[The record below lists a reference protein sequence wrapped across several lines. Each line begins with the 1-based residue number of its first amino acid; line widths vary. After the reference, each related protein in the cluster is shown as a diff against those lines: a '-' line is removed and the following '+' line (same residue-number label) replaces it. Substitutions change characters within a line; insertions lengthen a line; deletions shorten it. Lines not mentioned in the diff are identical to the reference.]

1 MPRPSGTPV
10 TEHAYITHLSKDKKL
25 QKIISGPL
33 AVRVK
38 QKNFPLR
45 LIGAIMSQQL
55 STKVADVIYARF
67 LALYDNK
74 EPTPQQVA
82 ATPPEKLRAIGLSNA
97 KVSYVHNVANFVIAQ
112 KLTDARL
119 HKMDDEAV
127 MLCLTQIKGVGRWT
141 VEMLLM
147 FHLQRE
153 DVFSIDDLGIQQA
166 MARLYK
172 LDSSDKKA
180 FREKMK
186 TISAK
191 WSPYRTHACR
201 YLWQWKDQ

>member
-10 TEHAYITHLSKDKKL
+10 TEHAYISHLSKDKKL
-25 QKIISGPL
+25 QKIIKGPL
-33 AVRVK
+33 EVRTK
-38 QKNFPLR
+38 RKNFPLR

-82 ATPPEKLRAIGLSNA
+82 ATDPSRLRAIGLSNA
-97 KVSYVHNVANFVIAQ
+97 KVSYVQNVANFVIAQ

-127 MLCLTQIKGVGRWT
+127 ILCLTQIKGVGRWT

-147 FHLQRE
+147 FHLHRE
-153 DVFSIDDLGIQQA
+153 DVFSVDDLGIQQA

-172 LDSSDKKA
+172 LDIGDKKA
-180 FREKMK
+180 FREQLK

>member
-10 TEHAYITHLSKDKKL
+10 TEHAYISHLSKDKKL
-25 QKIISGPL
+25 QKIINGPL
-33 AVRVK
+33 EVRVK
-38 QKNFPLR
+38 RKNFTLR

-82 ATPPEKLRAIGLSNA
+82 ATDPVRLRSIGLSNA
-97 KVSYVHNVANFVIAQ
+97 KVAYVQNVANFVIAQ

-127 MLCLTQIKGVGRWT
+127 ILCLTQIKGVGRWT

-147 FHLQRE
+147 FHLHRE

-172 LDSSDKKA
+172 LDMGNKKA
-180 FREKMK
+180 FREQMK
-186 TISAK
+186 SISAK